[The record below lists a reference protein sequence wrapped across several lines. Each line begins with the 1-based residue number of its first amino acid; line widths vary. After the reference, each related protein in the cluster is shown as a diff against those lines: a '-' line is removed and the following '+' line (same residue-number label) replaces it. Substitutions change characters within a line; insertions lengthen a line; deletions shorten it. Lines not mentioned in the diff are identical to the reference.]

1 MMGKEIK
8 TLVNSVQTA
17 GDNTIQWNATNNLGQ
32 SVSAGIYLFQIQ
44 VGNYFQ
50 TNKLVLLK

>member
-8 TLVNSVQTA
+8 TLVNSVQIV